1 LVIKFV
7 FIYIVNL
14 VFEYNF
20 YWSVYNFVAFC
31 DDYKNIFH
39 VFKDENICLL
49 ARKLK
54 ANKPRTKET
63 IGIFPSKE
71 KDSKCKMLVLVKSQ
85 ARSALIIINKNIK

>member
-1 LVIKFV
+1 
-7 FIYIVNL
+7 
-14 VFEYNF
+14 
-20 YWSVYNFVAFC
+20 
-31 DDYKNIFH
+31 
-39 VFKDENICLL
+39 L

-71 KDSKCKMLVLVKSQ
+71 KDSKWKMLVLVKSQ